1 MRMTAATTASD
12 VPRVSHPHPRPRPHP
27 AHPRPRPHSR
37 PSPRLTYDVHRA
49 AIKHTPGPQYK
60 I

>member
-12 VPRVSHPHPRPRPHP
+12 VPRVSHP
-27 AHPRPRPHSR
+27 HPRPRPHSR